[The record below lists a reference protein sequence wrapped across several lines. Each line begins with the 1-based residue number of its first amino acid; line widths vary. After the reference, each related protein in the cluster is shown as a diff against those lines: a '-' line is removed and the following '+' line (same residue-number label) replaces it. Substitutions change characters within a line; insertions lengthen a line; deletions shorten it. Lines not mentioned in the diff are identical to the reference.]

1 MQTDGSGRLEEEEVH
16 RFLQE
21 LSLTASLQES
31 RVVFLLLR
39 PKDSTS
45 VTYDEIIGRSR
56 APPALPRPLRRRAP
70 SARRSGP
77 HEVPGRKVASLT
89 AVPPRTG
96 RGTRRVQLVREGAQ
110 EEAELPRRRRRRLSS
125 RPT

>member
-1 MQTDGSGRLEEEEVH
+1 VQTDGSGRLEEEEVH

-56 APPALPRPLRRRAP
+56 APPALPRPAPPARRAWRRHAFLHP
-70 SARRSGP
+70 RSGDSAGAP
-77 HEVPGRKVASLT
+77 PPLVLSGHAASLT
-89 AVPPRTG
+89 PY
-96 RGTRRVQLVREGAQ
+96 
-110 EEAELPRRRRRRLSS
+110 
-125 RPT
+125 